1 MAEQREL
8 DIEGHIIV
16 DNNIADK
23 QQWSKSKTEPSPSKH
38 LTDSNLEAVRELLF
52 PEVIEESN
60 NLKEENRQLKEENW
74 QQKEQ
79 LENQTDENTRLRRVV
94 SDQALLL
101 QEYKDKLEK
110 LQRAFDE
117 NNQGGM
123 MVSTDGLKFVYNVTH
138 FNEYI
143 KIDQIDFMFLQMQKL
158 VEIKI
163 EPDKYLLDNA
173 AAVVPVYI
181 VLSKRFTM
189 SSTTPYIYSYGGSM
203 RDFCNEWNSN
213 VVAYIKDEE
222 RAKALTCVYES
233 FKREHSKAPWSQ
245 TSPTTWRRDIINSR
259 NKTKLDRAINI
270 KMYIDRL
277 LPVKITSC

>member
-16 DNNIADK
+16 GNNIADK

-38 LTDSNLEAVRELLF
+38 LTDSNLEAVKELLF
-52 PEVIEESN
+52 PEVIEENN
-60 NLKEENRQLKEENW
+60 NLKEENRQQQEKIEN
-74 QQKEQ
+74 
-79 LENQTDENTRLRRVV
+79 LTDENSKLHR
-94 SDQALLL
+94 ALLEQVL
-101 QEYKDKLEK
+101 LVQKYKDKLEK

-117 NNQGGM
+117 NSQEGVMIN
-123 MVSTDGLKFVYNVTH
+123 SDGLKFTYDITN

-143 KIDQIDFMFLQMQKL
+143 KIDQIDFMFLQLQKL
-158 VEIKI
+158 VDIKI
-163 EPDKYLLDNA
+163 EPNKYLLDCA

-189 SSTTPYIYSYGGSM
+189 SSTTPYIYSYGGSI
-203 RDFCNEWNSN
+203 RDFCNEWNVN
-213 VVAYIKDEE
+213 VVAYIKDKE
-222 RAKALTCVYES
+222 RAEALTCDYES

-277 LPVKITSC
+277 LPVKISSC

>member
-16 DNNIADK
+16 GNNTADK
-23 QQWSKSKTEPSPSKH
+23 QQWSKSETEQSPSKH
-38 LTDSNLEAVRELLF
+38 LTDSNFEAVKELLF
-52 PEVIEESN
+52 PEVIEEN
-60 NLKEENRQLKEENW
+60 KNLKEENRQQQEKIEN
-74 QQKEQ
+74 
-79 LENQTDENTRLRRVV
+79 LTDENSKLHR
-94 SDQALLL
+94 ALSEQVLL
-101 QEYKDKLEK
+101 VQKYKDKLEK

-117 NNQGGM
+117 NSQEGVMIN
-123 MVSTDGLKFVYNVTH
+123 SDGLKFTYDITN

-143 KIDQIDFMFLQMQKL
+143 KIDQIDFMFLQLQKL
-158 VEIKI
+158 VDIKI
-163 EPDKYLLDNA
+163 EPNKYLLDCA

-203 RDFCNEWNSN
+203 RDFCNEWNVN

>member
-16 DNNIADK
+16 GNNIADK

-38 LTDSNLEAVRELLF
+38 LTDSNLEAVKELLF
-52 PEVIEESN
+52 PEVIEENN
-60 NLKEENRQLKEENW
+60 NLKEENRQQQEKIEN
-74 QQKEQ
+74 
-79 LENQTDENTRLRRVV
+79 LTDENSKLHR
-94 SDQALLL
+94 ALLEQVL
-101 QEYKDKLEK
+101 LVQKYKDKLEK

-117 NNQGGM
+117 NSQEGVMIN
-123 MVSTDGLKFVYNVTH
+123 SDGLKFTYDITN

-143 KIDQIDFMFLQMQKL
+143 KIDQIDFMFLQLQKL
-158 VEIKI
+158 VDIKI
-163 EPDKYLLDNA
+163 EPNKYLLDCA

-189 SSTTPYIYSYGGSM
+189 SSTTPYIYSYGGSI
-203 RDFCNEWNSN
+203 RDFCNEWNVN
-213 VVAYIKDEE
+213 VVAYIKDKE
-222 RAKALTCVYES
+222 RAEALTCDYES